1 MSYTIFRIPKRKGG
15 ERIIEA
21 PDAVLKAKQQELIPI
36 LQKTF
41 KVSPFAH
48 AFTFYKNIVTMA
60 MPHVGKK
67 WVGCIDLEDFF
78 PSIQYS
84 KLIDIASCKDNKLKK
99 NNNFRL
105 YNEGNEQLKKEFT
118 ANYNIINTCFNDFED
133 TKLLR
138 LPQGAP
144 TSPLLSNIFM
154 YSTDWKMAWKCFTY
168 QCDYSR
174 YADDLVVSGDNKKD
188 VIKSLLYAE
197 KLLNKIGLKVNHKK
211 TKIMHRSKRQLVC
224 GIVVNKKLNIP
235 RKYRKNLRAE
245 VHQQKLKREE
255 LRNDTKG
262 KIAFR
267 DMVLNNKKDTW
278 SSSSV
283 IKGMLFTQRMDME
296 LKVKR

>member
-1 MSYTIFRIPKRKGG
+1 MGYTIFRIPKRKGG

-21 PDAVLKAKQQELIPI
+21 PDAILKAKQQALLPI

-48 AFTFYKNIVTMA
+48 AFQPYKNIVTMA

-67 WVGCIDLEDFF
+67 WVGCIDVEDFF
-78 PSIQYS
+78 PSIQHNTFMNIS
-84 KLIDIASCKDNKLKK
+84 SCKDNKLQKSR
-99 NNNFRL
+99 NFRL
-105 YNEGNEQLKKEFT
+105 YNEGNEQLKKDFMT
-118 ANYNIINTCFNDFED
+118 THNINICFHNFDD
-133 TKLLR
+133 TKLNR

-144 TSPLLSNIFM
+144 TSPLLSNIAM
-154 YSTDWKMAWKCFTY
+154 YSIDGKMAWKCFTY

-174 YADDLVVSGDNKKD
+174 YADDLVVSGDSKKD
-188 VIKSLLYAE
+188 VIKSLQYAE

-224 GIVVNKKLNIP
+224 GIVVNEKLNIP

-245 VHQQKLKREE
+245 IHQQKLKGEE

-267 DMVLNNKKDTW
+267 DMVLKNKKDTW
-278 SSSSV
+278 SSYSLV
-283 IKGMLFTQRMDME
+283 RGILFTQRMDSE
-296 LKVKR
+296 LKVQR

>member
-21 PDAVLKAKQQELIPI
+21 PDAILKAKQQELIPI

-48 AFTFYKNIVTMA
+48 AFQPYKNIVTMA

-67 WVGCIDLEDFF
+67 WVGCVDVEDFF
-78 PSIQYS
+78 PSIQYVR
-84 KLIDIASCKDNKLKK
+84 LMEVAACKDNKLQKS
-99 NNNFRL
+99 NNYRL
-105 YNEGNEQLKKEFT
+105 YNDGNEQLKREFC
-118 ANYNIINTCFNDFED
+118 ASHSIINTCFNDFED

-154 YSTDWKMAWKCFTY
+154 CNIDWKMAWKCFTY

-174 YADDLVVSGDNKKD
+174 YADDLVVSGDSKKD
-188 VIKSLLYAE
+188 VLKSLQYAE

-224 GIVVNKKLNIP
+224 GIVVNEKLNIP

-245 VHQQKLKREE
+245 IHQQKLKGEE

-262 KIAFR
+262 KIAFQ

-278 SSSSV
+278 SSYSL
-283 IKGMLFTQRMDME
+283 IRGILFTQRMDNE
-296 LKVKR
+296 LKVQK

>member
-1 MSYTIFRIPKRKGG
+1 MPYTIFRIPKRKGG

-21 PDAVLKAKQQELIPI
+21 PDAVLKAKQQDLIPI

-48 AFTFYKNIVTMA
+48 AFQPYKNIVTMA

-67 WVGCIDLEDFF
+67 WVGCIDVEDFF
-78 PSIQYS
+78 PSIQYNQFMNIS
-84 KLIDIASCKDNKLKK
+84 ACKDNKLQK

-105 YNEGNEQLKKEFT
+105 YHEGNEQLKKEFC
-118 ANYNIINTCFNDFED
+118 ANHNIINTCFNDFED

-154 YSTDWKMAWKCFTY
+154 CNIDWKMAWKCFTH

-174 YADDLVVSGDNKKD
+174 YADDLVVSGDSKKD

-197 KLLNKIGLKVNHKK
+197 KLLNKIGLKVNQKK
-211 TKIMHRSKRQLVC
+211 TKIMHRTKRQLVC
-224 GIVVNKKLNIP
+224 GIVVNEKLNIP

-245 VHQQKLKREE
+245 IHQQNLKGEE

-278 SSSSV
+278 SSYSL
-283 IKGMLFTQRMDME
+283 IRGILFTQRMDTE
-296 LKVKR
+296 LKVQR